1 MTRITCECKKNQAK
15 NPNAVFCFRYKGTAD
30 SIIVLYALVCC
41 PHDNNNCALTDSF
54 TFCAKKYYDIKYKL
68 QTQFSC
74 CFTVAAEYNLELS
87 FC

>member
-1 MTRITCECKKNQAK
+1 MSVKKKIRQKILTLSFASDTQ
-15 NPNAVFCFRYKGTAD
+15 VLQTVR
-30 SIIVLYALVCC
+30 LYALVCC